1 MHRKLIFLSLI
12 FVLFALSSWGAE
24 KKGPPLDI
32 TSDEVEYS
40 KVKEKEVV
48 IFTGH
53 VVATQETTTLKSDQ
67 LKLFPEEN
75 KAVATGHAWM
85 RDEKQ
90 KMVLT
95 GERIEY
101 YHDKRYGMATEKPKL
116 VGEKE
121 NFTLTSKKMEVFLL
135 EDRLRATGKVRLVR
149 DDMVATCEVLD
160 YFNKE
165 KKAILTGNPEISEKE
180 NLVTGDRITFF
191 VDEYRVIV
199 EDRARIK
206 FKASEF
212 E

>member
-1 MHRKLIFLSLI
+1 MHRKLIFPSLI
-12 FVLFALSSWGAE
+12 FILFALSAWGAE

-32 TSDEVEYS
+32 TSDEVKYS

-48 IFTGH
+48 VFTGH
-53 VVATQETTTLKSDQ
+53 VVAVQETTTLKSDQ
-67 LKLFPEEN
+67 LELFPDEN

-160 YFNKE
+160 YFDKE
-165 KKAILTGNPEISEKE
+165 RKAILTGDPEISEKE

-199 EDRARIK
+199 EDKARIK
-206 FKASEF
+206 FIPEEKE
-212 E
+212 

>member
-1 MHRKLIFLSLI
+1 MPRKVILLSLI
-12 FVLFALSSWGAE
+12 LMFFAFPSWGAE

-40 KVKEKEVV
+40 KVKGKEVV

-67 LKLFPEEN
+67 LKLFPDEN

-101 YHDKRYGMATEKPKL
+101 YHDKRYGIATGKPKL
-116 VGEKE
+116 VGEEE
-121 NFTLTSKKMEVFLL
+121 NFTLTSKKMEVFLP
-135 EDRLRATGKVRLVR
+135 EDRLRATGRVRLVR
-149 DDMVATCEVLD
+149 NDMVATCKVLD
-160 YFNKE
+160 YFDKE
-165 KKAILTGNPEISEKE
+165 KKAILTGNPQIREKE
-180 NLVTGDRITFF
+180 NLVTGDKITLF

-199 EDRARIK
+199 EDRAKIK

>member
-1 MHRKLIFLSLI
+1 MLRKLILPSLI
-12 FVLFALSSWGAE
+12 LIFFTFPSWGAE

-48 IFTGH
+48 VFTGH
-53 VVATQETTTLKSDQ
+53 VVAVQETTTLKSDQ

-75 KAVATGHAWM
+75 KVVATGHAWM

-135 EDRLRATGKVRLVR
+135 EDRLRATGKVRIVR

-160 YFNKE
+160 YFDRE
-165 KKAILTGNPEISEKE
+165 RKAVLTGNPEIREKE
-180 NLVTGDRITFF
+180 NLVTGDKITLF